1 MKIHNK
7 FTILIIISIITL
19 PIIGL
24 FESSSAAVQPEVG
37 TYLESISP
45 QTDWSIMARAAIG
58 QTPTNI
64 DFLKTLDGSTAN
76 DYATYI
82 LAITSLGED
91 PRSFGSENLVYGL
104 RQLSDNGQIGDEM
117 YLNDDIF
124 SLIALRAAGVIQS
137 DSLVT
142 QEVDYIKSKQAPDGG
157 WSWDSSATEGMVDYT
172 AMGIMALISAGVDT
186 TDSSIVTAVDF
197 LANAQNDDGGFG
209 MNSSDTSNTA
219 STAWALSAINSMNA
233 DVNFYKPTGLSPID
247 YLDARQHADGYFF
260 FDETSTSAD
269 QFTQYTTSY
278 TAIALSGKYYPVSS
292 IIAPATSSL
301 RIEGIN
307 STVCVLDNAQGLSA
321 LDVIKSSA
329 QECGYTYVIQ
339 EYEWGPYLTTI
350 NSEISEGNNGWIFVA
365 NNEHLMVGA
374 NQFAM
379 TQGDELIMYYG
390 AWDSKLLRITH
401 SESSVSIGDATTALV
416 ERYDSGA
423 WSAIQGATL
432 TRGAETFTTDALGQ
446 VNLSWPTDGAYY
458 LYAQSDIGVRSEKI
472 MVVAGDA
479 GDSQNLG
486 MSVNI
491 EQLDVGGSNPDIP
504 TPSTIF
510 GVTADLSF
518 GTLNPGQSL
527 TKQATIINN
536 GDSNIATTATVS
548 GASLF
553 VNNITLDNV
562 IPAQWQ
568 QTIAGSVSTDVDVT
582 LSVPSSY
589 SGSGEEQGT
598 LVFWANV
605 VN

>member
-91 PRSFGSENLVYGL
+91 PRSFGNENLVYGL

-401 SESSVSIGDATTALV
+401 SESPVSIGDTTTALV

-423 WSAIQGATL
+423 WSIIQGATL